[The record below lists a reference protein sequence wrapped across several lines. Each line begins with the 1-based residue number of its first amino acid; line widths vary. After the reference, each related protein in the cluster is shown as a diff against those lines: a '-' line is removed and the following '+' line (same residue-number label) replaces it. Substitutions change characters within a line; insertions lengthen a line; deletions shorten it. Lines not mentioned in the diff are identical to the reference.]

1 MFARMQASDASGAQS
16 TKRLTD
22 CFGAG
27 FSGGV
32 QHDVHELNRILFDRI
47 EKQLRGTPVQ
57 GLINKLYRG
66 TVVNRVLCKSCGH
79 KSEREEEFLDLSL
92 VVGEFANLQESLSS
106 SVLDEEL
113 SGDNMYEC
121 SGCNKKVEAL
131 KGARIRSVP
140 PVLILSLSRF
150 EYDKRTWQRVKNS
163 KVC

>member
-1 MFARMQASDASGAQS
+1 M
-16 TKRLTD
+16 
-22 CFGAG
+22 
-27 FSGGV
+27 

-47 EKQLRGTPVQ
+47 EKQLRGTPVH
-57 GLINKLYRG
+57 GLINRLYRG
-66 TVVNRVLCKSCGH
+66 TVVNRILCKSCGH

-92 VVGEFANLQESLSS
+92 VVGDFANVEESLAS
-106 SVLDEEL
+106 SVTDEEL

-121 SGCNKKVEAL
+121 SGCKKKVDAL

-163 KVC
+163 KVLFFFFFF